1 METLTEKEYKDILEK
16 NDELVKLIIE
26 KTREMAF
33 IAHGRYPEGVCDE
46 TDFEEK
52 DGKLMVQ
59 FETWYCQ
66 ESNYETYYLPLEFL
80 FDEKYPEKY
89 AKIFKKEKEE
99 KIKRQRED
107 ELAFK
112 KRLSEETE
120 RCDVMEY
127 ERLKAKFG
135 I

>member
-1 METLTEKEYKDILEK
+1 MEILTEKKYRDILKK

-33 IAHGRYPEGVCDE
+33 IMHGRYPEGVCDE

-59 FETWYCQ
+59 FETWHCQ

-80 FDEKYPEKY
+80 FDEKYPDKY
-89 AKIFKKEKEE
+89 SEIYKKENDE
-99 KIKRQRED
+99 KMKRKRED
-107 ELAFK
+107 ELAFRLGMK
-112 KRLSEETE
+112 KEIE
-120 RCDVMEY
+120 RRDIAEY
-127 ERLKAKFG
+127 ERLKTKFG